1 MHYPCVC
8 ISNYTKSGGQ
18 CVPCGAHS
26 SREEPDDRPCDCFP
40 PEKRLPLLREASTS
54 VRDHSLSAPGTA
66 LFAYVIRKD

>member
-1 MHYPCVC
+1 MCWRPGGVFLS
-8 ISNYTKSGGQ
+8 ISQ
-18 CVPCGAHS
+18 GA
-26 SREEPDDRPCDCFP
+26 